1 MGIAISLNNLFRN
14 NLYLYY
20 SNRVLQYKTSD
31 GLTFLSSEDT
41 ILQKTV
47 SSQIFL
53 QADCPRDE
61 YFTCRRTPSS
71 ERDIS
76 LNIFS
81 YSKADK
87 ANRFFVLNKFNLFQ
101 VQKSCSKESYHEVA
115 FEHVQLV
122 SVIV

>member
-1 MGIAISLNNLFRN
+1 MGTAICLNNLFRN

-47 SSQIFL
+47 SNQIFL
-53 QADCPRDE
+53 QADCPQDE
-61 YFTCRRTPSS
+61 NFPCRRTPSS
-71 ERDIS
+71 EHDIS
-76 LNIFS
+76 HNIFS

-87 ANRFFVLNKFNLFQ
+87 ANRFFVSNKFNLFQ
-101 VQKSCSKESYHEVA
+101 VQKSCSRESYHEVA